1 MFFSEAE
8 VDDSTLTAAENS
20 LKAEGVTGVET
31 SDPIDPITELGTIDG
46 VDSSTLETFKTE
58 ATAAAATTPP
68 SPPPPPPPPRR
79 PVAPA
84 SAAEYIAP
92 PYLTRLFPDKGHV
105 VGGTS
110 VTIFGG
116 GFVRS
121 PYASVRFAHA
131 SGEVDVVPAH
141 FVDSSRIVCITPER
155 TTSGPH
161 VAHVSVS
168 NDGATYTS
176 FPLVEDPDE
185 DDGTYLHFTFA
196 DDAPKGEFILIR
208 VWAIRMTDG
217 MFILTGR
224 WTLDHSAGPAAGG
237 TAVVIRNRDASDS
250 SRLASD
256 TPFLPG
262 RHLRCRFGNAR
273 NVTDATIFNGES
285 LF

>member
-1 MFFSEAE
+1 LRIYKRSRMGRLAFVAW
-8 VDDSTLTAAENS
+8 VL
-20 LKAEGVTGVET
+20 
-31 SDPIDPITELGTIDG
+31 
-46 VDSSTLETFKTE
+46 
-58 ATAAAATTPP
+58 ATAACLD
-68 SPPPPPPPPRR
+68 
-79 PVAPA
+79 PA

-121 PYASVRFAHA
+121 PHASVRFAHA

-141 FVDSSRIVCITPER
+141 AIDSSRISCITPER

-185 DDGTYLHFTFA
+185 DDGGTYLHFTFA
-196 DDAPKGEFILIR
+196 DGKFSLIFAR
-208 VWAIRMTDG
+208 AIRMND
-217 MFILTGR
+217 
-224 WTLDHSAGPAAGG
+224 
-237 TAVVIRNRDASDS
+237 VV
-250 SRLASD
+250 
-256 TPFLPG
+256 F
-262 RHLRCRFGNAR
+262 F
-273 NVTDATIFNGES
+273 
-285 LF
+285 

>member
-1 MFFSEAE
+1 MKLIFEIPSDLPPWITTLKNIEPPNMLLPLLESPTAVPTTSRGPCPVLNLDTRVRAE
-8 VDDSTLTAAENS
+8 RRESRSRRSRAPPRETETDAERHLRIYKRS
-20 LKAEGVTGVET
+20 RMGRLAFVAWV
-31 SDPIDPITELGTIDG
+31 L
-46 VDSSTLETFKTE
+46 
-58 ATAAAATTPP
+58 ATAACL
-68 SPPPPPPPPRR
+68 
-79 PVAPA
+79 APA

-121 PYASVRFAHA
+121 PHASVRFAHA
-131 SGEVDVVPAH
+131 SGVVNVVPAH

-185 DDGTYLHFTFA
+185 DDGGTYLHFTFA
-196 DDAPKGEFILIR
+196 DGKFSLIFVR
-208 VWAIRMTDG
+208 AIR
-217 MFILTGR
+217 
-224 WTLDHSAGPAAGG
+224 
-237 TAVVIRNRDASDS
+237 
-250 SRLASD
+250 
-256 TPFLPG
+256 
-262 RHLRCRFGNAR
+262 
-273 NVTDATIFNGES
+273 
-285 LF
+285 